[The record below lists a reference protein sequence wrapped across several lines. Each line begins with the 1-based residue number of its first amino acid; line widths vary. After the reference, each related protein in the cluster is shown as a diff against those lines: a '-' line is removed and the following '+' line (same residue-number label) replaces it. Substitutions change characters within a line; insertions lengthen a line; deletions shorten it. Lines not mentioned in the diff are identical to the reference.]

1 MKRILLI
8 LLLVCIVNFSPGCSS
23 LFFYPQKQ
31 FVENYLLDQISYKDV
46 NFKTSDGLML
56 HGWYLKAKNESH
68 GTILFLHGNAE
79 NISTHVNNILWLT
92 SEGYNVFA
100 FDYRGYGRSEGF
112 PSIDG
117 VHLDAEAA
125 LETVLRMSQI
135 NKGDL
140 FILGQ
145 SLGGAIA
152 TYTTA
157 TSPYKSHIKALII
170 DSAFSDYRRIA
181 REKLAQMIITW
192 PLQYPLS
199 FLFNNH
205 YSPAKWIKKVSPVP
219 LLIIHGDIDNIV
231 PPHHGLILFQEALE
245 PKEYWLVNNV
255 GHIQA
260 LALPDIRSRLVDYLQ
275 RH

>member
-1 MKRILLI
+1 MKKIFLI
-8 LLLVCIVNFSPGCSS
+8 LLLVCLINYSSGCSS
-23 LFFYPQKQ
+23 LLFYPQKH
-31 FVENYLLDQISYKDV
+31 FVENHLLDQISYYDV

-56 HGWYLKAKNESH
+56 HGWYLKAINENH

-79 NISTHVNNILWLT
+79 NISAHVNNILWLM

-135 NKGDL
+135 NKGGL

-152 TYTTA
+152 LYTTA
-157 TSPYKSHIKALII
+157 ASPYKSHIKALII

-205 YSPAKWIKKVSPVP
+205 YSPVKWIKKVSPVP
-219 LLIIHGDIDNIV
+219 LLIIHGESDKIV

-245 PKEYWLVNNV
+245 PKEYWSVDHV

-260 LALPDIRSRLVDYLQ
+260 LSLPDIRSMLVDYLQ
-275 RH
+275 HH